1 MKTIA
6 FFPGKDT
13 PLKRYKSYF
22 PGFSLKIP
30 EDGEYPTVI
39 LCHSRGLQHAVD
51 FCIRNNINPTIISM
65 DGVEVEVTDLKIVN
79 FCPVGKDTIYDDI
92 FYESTKE
99 DAHYP
104 FKIKFV
110 RDKIIKEIEKH
121 IGKHI

>member
-30 EDGEYPTVI
+30 EDGEYPFVI

-51 FCIRNNINPTIISM
+51 FCIRNNIKPTIISM
-65 DGVEVEVTDLKIVN
+65 DGVEIEIPNIKIVN
-79 FCPVGKDTIYDDI
+79 FCPVGKDTKYDNI

-110 RDKIIKEIEKH
+110 RDKIIKEIEKY
-121 IGKHI
+121 I